1 MFIFPI
7 ISRQPRIY
15 TSSRAFSRSI
25 PRLLFKQQSNS
36 GVKPSRPDQQ
46 PYEPH
51 QLKNGSS
58 GQNATKFSGE
68 NEFKSGASDPSS
80 SHAGISTIDSQ
91 TAKIGYDPKYDNH
104 KILKR
109 VPRFL
114 RPYTTQFIY
123 APVSHVTSFLILH
136 ELTAIVPL
144 VGVWYALHQ
153 YHDVLMS
160 SPLDLP
166 TWALEKGTKV
176 IDEVLKEWDFANYT
190 LSDKTRF
197 ISEGAYA
204 YVIVKAMFPLRLAVS
219 LLGMP
224 FFAKWFV
231 LPITRLF
238 SKKKPVVDQLKN
250 PTTAHSVKKV
260 SKPRL

>member
-1 MFIFPI
+1 MFIFPSI
-7 ISRQPRIY
+7 LRTQVRILNHRQ
-15 TSSRAFSRSI
+15 FSKSI
-25 PRLLFKQQSNS
+25 PLLLFKQPASVKGKQTISQTSQLTQANHSRDNVKAGQSES
-36 GVKPSRPDQQ
+36 TSAATIT
-46 PYEPH
+46 
-51 QLKNGSS
+51 STS
-58 GQNATKFSGE
+58 NATQ
-68 NEFKSGASDPSS
+68 
-80 SHAGISTIDSQ
+80 SHARNDD
-91 TAKIGYDPKYDNH
+91 AKYDNH

-109 VPRFL
+109 VPKFL

-123 APVSHVTSFLILH
+123 APVSHVTAFLILH

-144 VGVWYALHQ
+144 IGVWYTLHQ

-160 SPLDLP
+160 STLDLP

-176 IDEVLKEWDFANYT
+176 IDEVLKEWDFANYS
-190 LSDKTRF
+190 LSDKMKF

-231 LPITRLF
+231 LPFTRLF
-238 SKKKPVVDQLKN
+238 GKKQATKKVPENPSKPHVVKQ
-250 PTTAHSVKKV
+250 V
-260 SKPRL
+260 SKPRI